1 MGCMIYVHF
10 SLSVLRSEICC
21 DVLYIYM
28 HVLSPCAL
36 SISFICILAVMSLI
50 NSLHLS
56 RLTLTMDVGNQLL
69 YFFGNSTF
77 LKLWMFCVL
86 KGVLKNVNHKLKLS
100 LNFLE
105 L

>member
-1 MGCMIYVHF
+1 MGCMTYVHF

-69 YFFGNSTF
+69 YFFGNQYIS
-77 LKLWMFCVL
+77 KVMDVL
-86 KGVLKNVNHKLKLS
+86 CT
-100 LNFLE
+100 
-105 L
+105 